1 MQISDH
7 VTDPCT
13 HWIRGWIVPQTR
25 LDAVKDRNIFGPT
38 ENRTPI
44 RMSSSSQPSHSNDW
58 RKVLTP
64 LCLQASLACRR
75 NMRLLCNEQ
84 EACISRAPLT
94 VRSYITSYKMNR
106 YVLTFG
112 PDELHF
118 IHNCWRLRAY
128 LYAHMRVIYRAV
140 WGLQW
145 TIRKRVATT
154 MFGEYD
160 PFILDTQYR
169 RRWDHS
175 SGNGSRAVIREYK
188 TTAWTTE
195 DRGSYSIRSIRDI
208 PPVHSLHTC
217 CIAFLA
223 SHASCRSNV
232 AED

>member
-1 MQISDH
+1 MDCPPNWSRCREGQKYIW
-7 VTDPCT
+7 PY
-13 HWIRGWIVPQTR
+13 
-25 LDAVKDRNIFGPT
+25 

-44 RMSSSSQPSHSNDW
+44 RMSSSSQPSQAMTEEKSW
-58 RKVLTP
+58 LP

-75 NMRLLCNEQ
+75 NVGLLCSEQ
-84 EACISRAPLT
+84 EASISRAPLT

-118 IHNCWRLRAY
+118 IHNCWRWRAY

-140 WGLQW
+140 WGLQR

-169 RRWDHS
+169 KRWDHS
-175 SGNGSRAVIREYK
+175 SGKGSRAVIREYK

-195 DRGSYSIRSIRDI
+195 DRGSYSVRSIRDI
-208 PPVHSLHTC
+208 PPVHNLHTG
-217 CIAFLA
+217 CIASLA
-223 SHASCRSNV
+223 SYASCRSNV